1 MAIGTSSISAT
12 LGLVSGST
20 VLTVT
25 SATLVSIAVTPA
37 NPSIAAGTDRQFT
50 ATGTYSDAT
59 TADLTTSVSWASA
72 TTSVATIGAT
82 TGLAHAVSP
91 GTSTISATQGAISG
105 STVLTVSPATVP
117 SCNKTWA
124 SAGDG
129 LWSDA
134 TKWTP
139 SGEPTATDDVCIT
152 ADGSY
157 TVTLNGAGS
166 AGSVTLGASGN
177 IQQPTLRITDPGG
190 PSTLT
195 SAAGFSNHGR
205 IVLETSAGYGDT
217 LAITSGTLTN
227 AADGSID
234 INYGV
239 GGPATISGQVVNDGS
254 VTVAAGAT
262 LSMSGHVVNDGA
274 FTIAS
279 GATMSMSGSAPAF
292 DQAGGTLADSST
304 IPVTGPTFS
313 YHGGTITGAVVLSA
327 ATLDLEAPAASPDTF
342 ILEGS
347 ANVLASDVP
356 AGHTLRITDPGGP
369 STLTSAAGFSNHG
382 RIVLETSAG
391 YGDTLAITSGTLT
404 NAADGSIDI
413 NYGVG
418 GPATISGQVVND
430 GSVTINSG
438 ATLLMA
444 GGAPSFDQAG
454 GTLTVDGSFPVTGAT
469 FIYHG
474 GTIPSPF
481 VLSGATLDLEAPA
494 ASPDT
499 FILEGSAN
507 VLASDVPAGHTL
519 RITDP
524 GGPSTL
530 TSAAGFSNHGRIVLE
545 TSAGY
550 GDTLAITSGTLT
562 NAADGSI
569 DINYGVGGPAT
580 ISGQVVNDG
589 SVTVAAGATLSMSGH
604 VVNDGAFTIASGAT
618 MSMSGS
624 APAFDQAG
632 GTLADSSTI
641 PVTGPTFSYHGG
653 TITGAVVL
661 SAATLDLE
669 APAASPD
676 TFILEGSANV
686 LASDVPA
693 GHTLRIT
700 DPGGPST
707 LTSAAG
713 FSNHGRIVLE
723 TSAGYGDTLAITS
736 GTLTNAADG
745 SIDINYGVGGPATIS
760 GQVVNDGS
768 VTINSGATLL
778 MAGGAPSFDQAGG
791 TLTVDGSFP
800 VTGATFIY
808 HGGTIPSPFVLSGAT
823 LDLEAPAA
831 SPDTFILEGSANV
844 LASDVPAGHTL
855 RITDPGGP
863 STLTSAA
870 GFSNHGRIVLETS
883 AGYGDTL
890 AITSG
895 TLTNAADG
903 SIDINYGVGGPATI
917 SGQVVNDGSV
927 TVAAGATLNMA
938 GRYTQT
944 SIGELQ
950 LEIAGVA
957 SVGKLAL
964 TAGDSAS
971 LAGTLTIRFVDGFVP
986 TVGQT
991 FTIVTYGSETG
1002 IFTTQLPIGYSGS
1015 VDYGATAAILTVTG
1029 VAGPTLVS
1037 IAVSPA
1043 NPTSVAGTDR
1053 QFTAT
1058 GTYSDAT
1065 TADLTTSVSWA
1076 SATTSVATI
1085 GATTGLAHAVSPG
1098 TSTISATQGAISGS
1112 TVLTVSPVTKLN
1124 QTITFAAI
1132 TAKTLAQSPLT
1143 VHPTASSSL
1152 AVTLSSTTPTVCTVS
1167 GTTINLL
1174 TVGTCTIKADQAG
1187 SATYNPAPTITRS
1200 FGVSKA
1206 SQTITFA
1213 NPGTKALAQ
1222 SPLTVNP
1229 TASSSL
1235 AVTLSSTTPTVCTV
1249 SGTTINLLTV
1259 GTCTIK
1265 ADQAGSAT
1273 YNPAATVSRSFSVVT
1288 KLNQT
1293 ITFAAITAK
1302 TLAQSPLTVHPT
1314 ASSSLA
1320 VTLSSTTP
1328 TVCTVSGTTINLL
1341 TVGTCTIK
1349 ADQAG
1354 SATYNPAPTIT
1365 RSFGVSKASQTITF
1379 ANPGTKAL
1387 AQSPLTVNPTASSS
1401 LAVTLSSTTPT
1412 VCTVSGTTINL
1423 LTVGTCTIKADQAGS
1438 ATYNPAATVSRSFSV
1453 VTKLNQTI
1461 TFAAI
1466 TAKTLAQSPLT
1477 VHPTAS
1483 SSLAVTLSSTTPTV
1497 CTVSGTTIN
1506 LLTVGT
1512 CTIKADQA
1520 GSATYNPAP
1529 TITRSF
1535 GVSKASQ
1542 TITFANPG
1550 TKALAQSPLTVN
1562 PTASSSLAVTLS
1574 STTPTVCTVSGTTI
1588 NLLTVGTC
1596 TIKADQA
1603 GSATYNPAA
1612 TVSRSFSVVTK
1623 LNQTITFAA
1632 ITAKTLA
1639 QSPLTVHPT
1648 ASSSLAVTLSSTTP
1662 TVCTVSGTTINLLT
1676 VGTCTI
1682 KADQAGSATYNP
1694 APTITRSFGVS

>member
-1 MAIGTSSISAT
+1 M
-12 LGLVSGST
+12 
-20 VLTVT
+20 
-25 SATLVSIAVTPA
+25 
-37 NPSIAAGTDRQFT
+37 
-50 ATGTYSDAT
+50 
-59 TADLTTSVSWASA
+59 
-72 TTSVATIGAT
+72 
-82 TGLAHAVSP
+82 
-91 GTSTISATQGAISG
+91 
-105 STVLTVSPATVP
+105 
-117 SCNKTWA
+117 
-124 SAGDG
+124 
-129 LWSDA
+129 
-134 TKWTP
+134 
-139 SGEPTATDDVCIT
+139 
-152 ADGSY
+152 
-157 TVTLNGAGS
+157 TLNGAGS

-177 IQQPTLRITDPGG
+177 IQQP
-190 PSTLT
+190 
-195 SAAGFSNHGR
+195 
-205 IVLETSAGYGDT
+205 
-217 LAITSGTLTN
+217 
-227 AADGSID
+227 
-234 INYGV
+234 
-239 GGPATISGQVVNDGS
+239 
-254 VTVAAGAT
+254 
-262 LSMSGHVVNDGA
+262 
-274 FTIAS
+274 
-279 GATMSMSGSAPAF
+279 
-292 DQAGGTLADSST
+292 
-304 IPVTGPTFS
+304 
-313 YHGGTITGAVVLSA
+313 
-327 ATLDLEAPAASPDTF
+327 
-342 ILEGS
+342 
-347 ANVLASDVP
+347 
-356 AGHTLRITDPGGP
+356 
-369 STLTSAAGFSNHG
+369 
-382 RIVLETSAG
+382 
-391 YGDTLAITSGTLT
+391 
-404 NAADGSIDI
+404 
-413 NYGVG
+413 
-418 GPATISGQVVND
+418 
-430 GSVTINSG
+430 
-438 ATLLMA
+438 
-444 GGAPSFDQAG
+444 
-454 GTLTVDGSFPVTGAT
+454 
-469 FIYHG
+469 
-474 GTIPSPF
+474 
-481 VLSGATLDLEAPA
+481 
-494 ASPDT
+494 
-499 FILEGSAN
+499 
-507 VLASDVPAGHTL
+507 TL

-1143 VHPTASSSL
+1143 VHPTASEPGRDPQLDDPDGLHGQWHDDQPAHRRDLHDQGGPGRQRDLQPGPDDHPELRGEQGQSDDHLRQPRHQGPRPVPVDGQPDRILEPGRDAQLDDPDGLHGQWHDDQPAHRRDLHDQGGPGRQRDLQPGRHGEPELLRGHQAQPDDHVRRDHCQDHRPVAVDGPPDRLLGSGRDPQLVDAGGLHGQWHDDQPAHGRDLHDQGGPGRQRDLQPGPVDEPELRGEQGQSDDHLRQPRHQDPRPVPVDGQPDRLLGSGRDAQLVDPGGLHGQWHDDQPAHGRDLHDQGRPGRQRDLQPGRHGEPELLRGHQAQPDDHVRRDHRQDHRPVAVDGPPDRLLSL

-1167 GTTINLL
+1167 GSTINLL

-1187 SATYNPAPTITRS
+1187 NTTYNPAPTVSRS

-1328 TVCTVSGTTINLL
+1328 VGLHGQWHDDQPAHRRDLHDQGGPGRQRDLQPGPDDHPELRGEL
-1341 TVGTCTIK
+1341 T
-1349 ADQAG
+1349 G
-1354 SATYNPAPTIT
+1354 SARIA
-1365 RSFGVSKASQTITF
+1365 RGRAR
-1379 ANPGTKAL
+1379 
-1387 AQSPLTVNPTASSS
+1387 QSPV
-1401 LAVTLSSTTPT
+1401 
-1412 VCTVSGTTINL
+1412 
-1423 LTVGTCTIKADQAGS
+1423 VGD
-1438 ATYNPAATVSRSFSV
+1438 VDRRS
-1453 VTKLNQTI
+1453 
-1461 TFAAI
+1461 
-1466 TAKTLAQSPLT
+1466 
-1477 VHPTAS
+1477 
-1483 SSLAVTLSSTTPTV
+1483 
-1497 CTVSGTTIN
+1497 
-1506 LLTVGT
+1506 VG
-1512 CTIKADQA
+1512 
-1520 GSATYNPAP
+1520 
-1529 TITRSF
+1529 
-1535 GVSKASQ
+1535 
-1542 TITFANPG
+1542 
-1550 TKALAQSPLTVN
+1550 
-1562 PTASSSLAVTLS
+1562 
-1574 STTPTVCTVSGTTI
+1574 
-1588 NLLTVGTC
+1588 
-1596 TIKADQA
+1596 
-1603 GSATYNPAA
+1603 
-1612 TVSRSFSVVTK
+1612 
-1623 LNQTITFAA
+1623 
-1632 ITAKTLA
+1632 
-1639 QSPLTVHPT
+1639 
-1648 ASSSLAVTLSSTTP
+1648 
-1662 TVCTVSGTTINLLT
+1662 
-1676 VGTCTI
+1676 
-1682 KADQAGSATYNP
+1682 
-1694 APTITRSFGVS
+1694 